1 MKRIIRISIIIVI
14 LIIISIGIFF
24 GIKSIK
30 KYITIKTAEK
40 VAVETRLK
48 MIEWEKREK
57 ELEMQLVQKDADLR
71 KEVDLYKLTVFQ
83 KDNLII
89 RYKKEIEKQDK
100 IIKEYQDI
108 SKEKGDTIK
117 EDVLPKL
124 EETTEALKQDTLNY
138 GFTLYAMPGIRGIKS
153 YITENQPIDFML
165 IIGIDYIKYF
175 WNNTFGLSVG
185 GWIQPINDIDFGL
198 KLGVVINIKKK

>member
-1 MKRIIRISIIIVI
+1 MKKIIWITII
-14 LIIISIGIFF
+14 LLMIGTGVYF
-24 GIKSIK
+24 GIKSIR

-40 VAVETRLK
+40 VAKETKIK

-57 ELEMQLVQKDADLR
+57 ELEMQLAQKDSDLR
-71 KEVDLYKLTVFQ
+71 KEVDLNKLTVKE
-83 KDNLII
+83 KDNLIVK
-89 RYKKEIEKQDK
+89 YKNEIKKQDK
-100 IIKEYQDI
+100 IIKEYQDL

-138 GFTLYAMPGIRGIKS
+138 GFAFYVMPGIRGIKS

-165 IIGIDYIKYF
+165 IVGIDYIKYF
-175 WNNTFGLSVG
+175 LDNRLGLSVG
-185 GWIQPINDIDFGL
+185 GWIQPITDIDFGL
-198 KLGVVINIKKK
+198 KLGLVINIKKK